1 MDKRSEPRIQ
11 RFGRYQV
18 ETELGRGG
26 MSVVYRARD
35 PALERP
41 VAVKVLHPHLADREE
56 SRTRF
61 TREAKAVARLQHP
74 SIVEVYDYS
83 PADSEQA
90 YIVTEFIDGPT
101 LRQLVDAH
109 PIRHAEVAALLMIPV
124 LQALGH
130 AHAAGVV
137 HRDVKPENVM
147 LRPDGTP
154 VLMDFGIAQMVDQDT
169 LTATGTMLGSPAH
182 MAPEVV
188 EGEEISARSDLFSIG
203 TVLYWLVCGVLP
215 FVGPNPAALF
225 RRIAEGRYDP
235 VLTRRP
241 QAGRAI
247 ARLIER
253 CMARRPEDRPAS
265 ADEVITGLREIL
277 TEGGL
282 GEPMAELREFL
293 KDPEG
298 FQEQLTWRLVP
309 AYLALAEKAWAK
321 KQSARALDFL
331 DRVLSLDEREET
343 ARALLRRIERG
354 QRHGRAARVLVAA
367 VVLGGLAGGIFLL
380 ISRFWTSGVDL
391 GVGLLQPPPE
401 TPTSSLPPKSPDAGV
416 PRSVD
421 AQVVD
426 AGPLDAAPPSA
437 PPRDASPLDARVVGR
452 PVRPPVGPTARPDAA
467 VPAPRTLALKVRGPQ
482 RAEVYLEG
490 TRQGYL
496 YEVQVAGG
504 LQLTTGRTYVVGFK
518 NPGCEDKEHR
528 INVTPDQVRIPD
540 LPFTCDWKQAY
551 LKVDSNIDAMV
562 LRGDG
567 KYLGRT
573 RSPISVPMNGGTAQL
588 AIVVTDGVTNQ
599 TRDLTLNAGQETK
612 VTANF

>member
-1 MDKRSEPRIQ
+1 MTDKRSELRGQ

-18 ETELGRGG
+18 EAELGRGG

-35 PALERP
+35 PALDRP

-61 TREAKAVARLQHP
+61 TREAKAVAKLQHP

-83 PADSEQA
+83 PSESEQA
-90 YIVTEFIDGPT
+90 YIVTEFINGPT
-101 LRQLVDAH
+101 LRQLVEAH

-182 MAPEVV
+182 MAPEIV
-188 EGEEISARSDLFSIG
+188 EGEEISAQSDLFSIG
-203 TVLYWLVCGVLP
+203 TVLYWLVTGALP

-253 CMARRPEDRPAS
+253 CMARRPADRPAS
-265 ADEVITGLREIL
+265 ADEVVEALRSLL
-277 TEGGL
+277 TEAGL
-282 GEPMAELREFL
+282 TDPTAELKEFL

-298 FQEQLTWRLVP
+298 FQERLTWRLVP
-309 AYLALAEKAWAK
+309 AYLAQAEQAWAR
-321 KQSARALDFL
+321 KQPGRALDFL
-331 DRVLSLDEREET
+331 DRVLALKEDEET

-354 QRHGRAARVLVAA
+354 QRQGKAARVLLAA
-367 VVLGGLAGGIFLL
+367 VVLGGAIGGIVLL
-380 ISRFWTSGVDL
+380 ISGLPSDPL
-391 GVGLLQPPPE
+391 PIVGLAPVVPANVATEAPVRPP
-401 TPTSSLPPKSPDAGV
+401 PDAGV
-416 PRSVD
+416 D
-421 AQVVD
+421 A
-426 AGPLDAAPPSA
+426 APPTRPLDAAPVEA
-437 PPRDASPLDARVVGR
+437 PVDAAVPDAAPRVVVGR
-452 PVRPPVGPTARPDAA
+452 PPVRLRPDAT
-467 VPAPRTLALKVRGPQ
+467 VPAPRQLALKVRGPQ
-482 RAEVYLEG
+482 RAEVYLDKV
-490 TRQGYL
+490 RQGYL

-504 LQLTTGRTYVVGFK
+504 LQLTTGRTYVIGFK
-518 NPGCEDKEHR
+518 NPGCEDKEHQV
-528 INVTPDQVRIPD
+528 NVSPDQVRIPD
-540 LPFTCDWKQAY
+540 LPFTCEWKEAY
-551 LKVDSNIDAMV
+551 LKVDSNVDAMV

-573 RSPISVPMNGGTAQL
+573 RSPIAVPMSGGTAQL
-588 AIVVTDGVTNQ
+588 AIVVTDGVSNQ
-599 TRDLTLNAGQETK
+599 TRDLTLTAGQETK